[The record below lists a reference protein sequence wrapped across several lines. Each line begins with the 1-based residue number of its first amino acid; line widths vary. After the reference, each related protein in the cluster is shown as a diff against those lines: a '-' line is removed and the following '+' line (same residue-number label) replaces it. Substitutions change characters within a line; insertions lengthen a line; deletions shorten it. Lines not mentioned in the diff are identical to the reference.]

1 MATISLLFIGFL
13 VSGLEAVTGT
23 KRAQALYIVYIAYIM
38 TVSICVCNSELL
50 FALLFAYI
58 VHITFFFLLFQ
69 FSRFSFCL
77 CVGLFAYLVRLLRFC
92 LLLGFF
98 LFSRFGVL
106 FGDTFFSP

>member
-50 FALLFAYI
+50 FAYI

-69 FSRFSFCL
+69 FSHFSFCL